1 MRLIPLTRHRSAGYG
16 IDQGLTKRWQP
27 MFPERQDGHLNHACG
42 GAPANKP
49 CMRRWVAHAKG
60 VCGIQKRKAKQP
72 IASKVK
78 SQGIKRKALSRISIS
93 NNRGNNR

>member
-42 GAPANKP
+42 GAPANNGPTNASEK
-49 CMRRWVAHAKG
+49 ANKG
-60 VCGIQKRKAKQP
+60 
-72 IASKVK
+72 
-78 SQGIKRKALSRISIS
+78 SREEHVEQA
-93 NNRGNNR
+93 GEQEMPEVD